1 MTLRLSFFSAALLF
15 VLSTTL
21 KAQLGPQTFL
31 PPPPLSET
39 QKPGALHMHAM
50 AAVLS
55 TPSGSVCDPA
65 AEVTHTGNIVTV
77 TLGVEEHK
85 NTIYNPGNPAT
96 NYRDTVSLRSYGGCL
111 TGPLIDTKPGTTLRV
126 NLKNDLSKDDPSCPH
141 GLDPVGQPGCFN
153 TINMHFHGLHVS
165 PSGNSD
171 NVLLNIT
178 PSTQFNYE
186 VNIPEDHPSGTFW
199 YHAHRHGSTA
209 MQVASGASGVLIIR
223 GNRPYTPA
231 TPNTPAI
238 PGDIDTILKDTNGP
252 FKERLFL
259 FQQIP
264 YACFDDKGNIIR
276 TGPKDTDPWECPMGK
291 TGVVED
297 FNQQLSSPTV
307 WDFSGRYTSINGV
320 VQPRITGIKA
330 GEIQRWRF
338 VHGGIHDTVNIQIVP
353 MIDNGPNAAK
363 ALQGIIPGTPAE
375 QAKILAEVCPNR
387 PPDEKE
393 KDSLY
398 LVPQFEIAA
407 DGLTRTEILPIG
419 IKDGKPEKP
428 TSGGIGTNFLQPGY
442 RSDVLVTF
450 PHKGTYC
457 VLNQAA
463 TPDERASAKKD
474 NGPGGQGP
482 NVLELLATVDV
493 EGGKDITTDPQTYIE
508 RALYE
513 GNKQLPTAARE
524 GLLKGQLEPWQGMPD
539 LNHET
544 VTSELQKVDFFIGNP
559 PSPPTPPATPPSL
572 PATPEWTGAFG
583 FFINYK
589 SYDPDRI
596 DFTRQVGTVD
606 NWQLT
611 SQGEPHIFHIHVN
624 PFEVMDV
631 IGPDHKSIFDATGA
645 CLVPADSLGLQ
656 NQYCGMWHQ
665 FKDTVFVQNGY
676 QVLIRTK
683 YDRYIGEFVIHCH
696 ILDHE
701 DGGMMTNIQIVP
713 DLGAPGGGLGMPGMH
728 HNAATQ

>member
-126 NLKNDLSKDDPSCPH
+126 NLTNDLSKDDPSCPH

-178 PSTQFNYE
+178 PRTQFNYE

-252 FKERLFL
+252 FKEQLFL

-264 YACFDDKGNIIR
+264 YACFDDNATSSAPDQKTLTHGSA
-276 TGPKDTDPWECPMGK
+276 PWARSASSKISTNNSPRPPYGIS
-291 TGVVED
+291 VV
-297 FNQQLSSPTV
+297 
-307 WDFSGRYTSINGV
+307 
-320 VQPRITGIKA
+320 A
-330 GEIQRWRF
+330 
-338 VHGGIHDTVNIQIVP
+338 
-353 MIDNGPNAAK
+353 
-363 ALQGIIPGTPAE
+363 TPASTASCNPGS
-375 QAKILAEVCPNR
+375 QASR
-387 PPDEKE
+387 PAK
-393 KDSLY
+393 
-398 LVPQFEIAA
+398 FNA
-407 DGLTRTEILPIG
+407 G
-419 IKDGKPEKP
+419 
-428 TSGGIGTNFLQPGY
+428 
-442 RSDVLVTF
+442 
-450 PHKGTYC
+450 
-457 VLNQAA
+457 
-463 TPDERASAKKD
+463 ASF
-474 NGPGGQGP
+474 
-482 NVLELLATVDV
+482 
-493 EGGKDITTDPQTYIE
+493 
-508 RALYE
+508 
-513 GNKQLPTAARE
+513 TAASMTRS
-524 GLLKGQLEPWQGMPD
+524 
-539 LNHET
+539 
-544 VTSELQKVDFFIGNP
+544 TSRSCP
-559 PSPPTPPATPPSL
+559 
-572 PATPEWTGAFG
+572 
-583 FFINYK
+583 
-589 SYDPDRI
+589 
-596 DFTRQVGTVD
+596 
-606 NWQLT
+606 
-611 SQGEPHIFHIHVN
+611 
-624 PFEVMDV
+624 
-631 IGPDHKSIFDATGA
+631 
-645 CLVPADSLGLQ
+645 
-656 NQYCGMWHQ
+656 
-665 FKDTVFVQNGY
+665 
-676 QVLIRTK
+676 
-683 YDRYIGEFVIHCH
+683 
-696 ILDHE
+696 
-701 DGGMMTNIQIVP
+701 
-713 DLGAPGGGLGMPGMH
+713 
-728 HNAATQ
+728 